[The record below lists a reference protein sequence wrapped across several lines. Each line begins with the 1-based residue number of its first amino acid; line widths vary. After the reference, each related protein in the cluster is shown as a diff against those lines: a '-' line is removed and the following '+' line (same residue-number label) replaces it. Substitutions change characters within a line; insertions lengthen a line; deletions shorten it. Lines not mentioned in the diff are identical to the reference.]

1 MNKQKYNIK
10 FIKCNLSFQ
19 NIITNKSNVLD
30 FEKYI
35 QEKKTLLLN
44 DPLRDILLYPSDDVS
59 VSIV

>member
-1 MNKQKYNIK
+1 M
-10 FIKCNLSFQ
+10 SFQ

-35 QEKKTLLLN
+35 QENKTLLLN

>member
-35 QEKKTLLLN
+35 QENKTLLLN